1 MDTLER
7 RKRKTIVVVNDS
19 PEVLSLM
26 KDLLEDEGYRTVAT
40 DQATEAYRL
49 IKEMKPSLVILDAL
63 MTDVPRW
70 HVLDLIKLDP
80 ATTSIPVLVCSGTV
94 WEGQTASWLRERGC
108 EILPKPFNLDD
119 LLTKVA
125 LLVT

>member
-1 MDTLER
+1 MDSLER

-19 PEVLSLM
+19 PEILSLM

-40 DQATEAYRL
+40 A
-49 IKEMKPSLVILDAL
+49 
-63 MTDVPRW
+63 PRW

-80 ATTSIPVLVCSGTV
+80 ATTSIPVLVCSGAV

-119 LLTKVA
+119 LLAKVS

>member
-7 RKRKTIVVVNDS
+7 RKRKTIVLVNDS
-19 PEVLSLM
+19 PEILSLM
-26 KDLLEDEGYRTVAT
+26 KELLEDEGYRTVMT
-40 DQATEAYRL
+40 DQAAEAYRL
-49 IKEMKPSLVILDAL
+49 IRDTMPSLVILDAL
-63 MTDVPRW
+63 VTDAPRW

-94 WEGQTASWLRERGC
+94 WEGQTARWLRERGC

-119 LLTKVA
+119 LLTKVS
-125 LLVT
+125 LLMT